1 MSLGFLVT
9 KLVEQ
14 LLLPPGVLILLA
26 AVGGLIARRYRR
38 TGIGF
43 IVAAVCALSV
53 LSMPVVG
60 KVLLR
65 SLEVDSPLNAKT
77 LARGPGAIVV
87 LAADRYTGAPEF
99 GGDRTNG
106 AALERL
112 RYAVWLHKRTGLPI
126 LVSGGAPFAEALP
139 ESEIMADSLVQ
150 DFGVT
155 PKWLERESRT
165 TRENA
170 RYTKTILAA
179 AGIEHI
185 YLVTHAWHMSRA
197 VAVFRRSGV
206 TVTPAPTMFTTPGIA
221 DGGIL
226 GYLPSARGLYLS
238 GVALHE
244 YLGQVWYGL
253 DS

>member
-1 MSLGFLVT
+1 MGFLAT
-9 KLVEQ
+9 KIVEQ

-26 AVGGLIARRYRR
+26 LTGGLIVRRYRR
-38 TGIGF
+38 AGIGL
-43 IVAAVCALSV
+43 IVAAVCVLSI

-65 SLEVDSPLNAKT
+65 SLEVDSPLDAST

-139 ESEIMADSLVQ
+139 ESEIMAASLVE
-150 DFGVT
+150 DFGVA

-170 RYTKTILAA
+170 RYTKTILAG
-179 AGIEHI
+179 AGIEHV
-185 YLVTHAWHMSRA
+185 YLVTHAWHMPRA
-197 VAVFRRSGV
+197 VAIFRRSGV
-206 TVTPAPTMFTTPGIA
+206 TVTPAPTMFTTPAIA
-221 DGGIL
+221 DRGIL
-226 GYLPSARGLYLS
+226 GYLPSTRGLHLS
-238 GVALHE
+238 GIALHE
-244 YLGQVWYGL
+244 YLGRVWYDL
-253 DS
+253 DA